1 MRAVVVGGAGFIGS
15 FLVER
20 LLAERAVVDV
30 VDDLS
35 SGSLANLATARSE
48 ALGEMRFHHMD
59 VRSEAFV
66 DLIEQR
72 QPDVIFVLVD
82 LAGDDRRS
90 IELLVSATLN
100 VIEAAEKC
108 SVGKI
113 VATVDA
119 MALHGRVAASE
130 LPVKDTRPFAP
141 DSLRGVA
148 MRTMVDLL
156 ALARKRSGVEF
167 TLLSLTDVYGPRQR
181 ADRSV
186 VAAFFEAHSAAVPA
200 PLPGDGRQTRDFVY
214 IDDVVD
220 AIARAA
226 SRGGGLVINVGTGV
240 QTPLRA
246 VERLVMTE
254 SAPAPGRVAQPD
266 QDGTRFAVSPVRAR
280 IHLAWAPWT
289 ELADGI
295 EAMRTR

>member
-35 SGSLANLATARSE
+35 SGSLANLAAARSE
-48 ALGEMRFHHMD
+48 QLGEMRFHHLD

-66 DLIEQR
+66 ELVDQR
-72 QPDVIFVLVD
+72 RPDVIFVLVD
-82 LAGDDRRS
+82 LADDDRRS
-90 IELLVSATLN
+90 IELLVAATLN
-100 VIEAAEKC
+100 VIEAAEK
-108 SVGKI
+108 SGVGKI

-119 MALHGRVAASE
+119 MALHGRIAASE

-141 DSLRGVA
+141 DTLRGVG

-156 ALARKRSGVEF
+156 SLARKRSGVEF

-181 ADRSV
+181 PDRSV
-186 VAAFFEAHSAAVPA
+186 VSAFFEAHRASAPA
-200 PLPGDGRQTRDFVY
+200 SLPGDGRQTRDFVY
-214 IDDVVD
+214 IDDAVD

-246 VERLVMTE
+246 VERLVMTDR
-254 SAPAPGRVAQPD
+254 APAPARVAQPD

-289 ELADGI
+289 ELAAGI
-295 EAMRTR
+295 EAMRPV